1 MIDPSE
7 LLRRA
12 LDLTSRLDRYSALQA
27 FVESAATLTGA
38 RYGALSVLDLRGNT
52 VQLVYS
58 GVDSMSSGLI
68 GHPPMGYGLF
78 GEMPDDAYIVRN
90 NLAEEFPDPPWPDD
104 HPPMDNF
111 LGVPLMVRGR
121 SFGHLYLAH
130 KDGGFSDDDGEA
142 ITMLA
147 RAAGIAVENSRLFA
161 ESVVR
166 AQWIAASRAISTAL
180 LEGKDEE
187 DVLALI
193 AYEMR
198 RVAKADVALIVLEG
212 VAGAWT
218 CEIADGEGASDIVGA
233 DFPPTGRAQSVIR
246 DGQGMIIDSMSR
258 QAHLQVPMLAS
269 YGSALYAPMVAKGS
283 TMGVIILLRAQ
294 DKQEFDLSDLAMAE
308 AVAKQAAL
316 ALELADA
323 RHIQAQASQLEE
335 RAQISRDLH
344 DLAIQQLFASG
355 MELTAVRN
363 DLAASGAA
371 PKTALESLDDAI
383 NSIDESVGQIRQI
396 IYSLRDPQA
405 TAPIVSRLRREVEH
419 GAKLLGF
426 RPKLLIV
433 NLGTPVDGGLHT
445 EIDDELGA
453 DVADDVVAVV
463 RECIAN
469 AAKHARAASVEV
481 DVAIENHRVSVTVI
495 DDGQGI
501 GRDLSRRSGLSNLAA
516 RARRHHGTFSIRPGS
531 GAENGGGTK
540 IEWTALVE

>member
-1 MIDPSE
+1 MTIDTRE
-7 LLRRA
+7 LLRRS
-12 LDLTSRLDRYSALQA
+12 LDLTARLDHYSALQA
-27 FVESAATLTGA
+27 FVESAVTLTGA
-38 RYGALSVLDLRGNT
+38 RYGALSVLDPRGNT
-52 VQLVYS
+52 IQLVYS
-58 GVDSMSSGLI
+58 GVESMSGELI

-78 GEMPDDAYIVRN
+78 GDMPDDSYIIRN
-90 NLAEEFPDPPWPDD
+90 DLADEFPDPPWPDD
-104 HPPMDNF
+104 HPPMGNF

-121 SFGHLYLAH
+121 SFGHLYLAE
-130 KDGGFSDDDGEA
+130 KQGDFSTDDGEA
-142 ITMLA
+142 IMMLA
-147 RAAGIAVENSRLFA
+147 RAASIAVENSRLFA

-187 DVLALI
+187 DALQLI
-193 AYEMR
+193 AHEMR

-218 CEIADGEGASDIVGA
+218 CEIADGEGAGELIGI

-246 DGQGMIIDSMSR
+246 DGQGMIVDSMSR
-258 QAHLQVPMLAS
+258 QAHLQVPTLAS
-269 YGSALYAPMVAKGS
+269 YGSALYAPMAAKGS
-283 TMGVIILLRAQ
+283 TMGVIVLLRAP

-363 DLAASGAA
+363 DLADSGAA
-371 PKTALESLDDAI
+371 PKTALESLDNAI
-383 NSIDESVGQIRQI
+383 SSIDESVGQIRQI
-396 IYSLRDPQA
+396 IYSLRDPHA
-405 TAPIVSRLRREVEH
+405 TVPFVARLRREIEH
-419 GAKLLGF
+419 GGKLLGF
-426 RPKLLIV
+426 HPNLEIV
-433 NLGTPVDGGLHT
+433 NLGRAIDGGLHT

-453 DVADDVVAVV
+453 DVSDDVAAVV

-469 AAKHARAASVEV
+469 AAKHAKAKSV
-481 DVAIENHRVSVTVI
+481 DVAIAIENHRISVKVI

-501 GRDLSRRSGLSNLAA
+501 SRDLNRRSGLSNLAA
-516 RARRHHGTFSIRPGS
+516 RARRHHGTFSIRPGDD
-531 GAENGGGTK
+531 GAGTK
-540 IEWTALVE
+540 IEWTALID

>member
-12 LDLTSRLDRYSALQA
+12 LDLTARLDHYSALQA

-58 GVDSMSSGLI
+58 GVDSMSNGLI

-78 GEMPDDAYIVRN
+78 GEMPDDAYIIRN
-90 NLAEEFPDPPWPDD
+90 NLAEEFPDPPWPAD

-111 LGVPLMVRGR
+111 LGVPLVVRGR
-121 SFGHLYLAH
+121 SFGRLYLAH

-142 ITMLA
+142 IMMLA
-147 RAAGIAVENSRLFA
+147 RAASIAVENSRLFA

-180 LEGKDEE
+180 LEGKDE
-187 DVLALI
+187 
-193 AYEMR
+193 
-198 RVAKADVALIVLEG
+198 ADVALIVLEG

-218 CEIADGEGASDIVGA
+218 CEIADGEGASEIVGV

-258 QAHLQVPMLAS
+258 QARLQVPMLAS